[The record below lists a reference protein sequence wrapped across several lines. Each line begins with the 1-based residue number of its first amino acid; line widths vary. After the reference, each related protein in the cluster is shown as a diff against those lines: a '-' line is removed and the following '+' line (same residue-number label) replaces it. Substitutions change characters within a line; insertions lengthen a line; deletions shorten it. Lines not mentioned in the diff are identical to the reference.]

1 MILSFVS
8 LVRHAH
14 LRVPAPLLTVLSLVL
29 LHMGS
34 AGAVHLFAIAGPL
47 EVTWLRLSW
56 AALLLFAVG
65 GRPLLRAARA
75 ATWSDLAA
83 TAALGVVSAGMT
95 LLFSLALDRIPLG
108 TAAAIEFLGPL
119 TVSVLALRRR
129 HDLLWIVLAV
139 AGVLLLT
146 RPWHGEADLL
156 GIAFGLGG
164 AVCVALYIV
173 FSQTVGSRLGV
184 LPGLTLAMTVSA
196 LVTAP
201 LGLPGAMAA
210 ADRHLVAATLGLA
223 LIYPLLPLLLEM
235 VSLQRMNRGTFGIL
249 VSVDPAIGLLIG
261 LLLIGQVPV
270 PLQVAGMALVVAA
283 GLGATRGTS
292 GRTRGGADPHATDG
306 EPEDRTP
313 DRPAPDDAGHHT
325 TDPVTV

>member
-8 LVRHAH
+8 LVRHCH

-129 HDLLWIVLAV
+129 RDLLWIVL
-139 AGVLLLT
+139 
-146 RPWHGEADLL
+146 RSEERR
-156 GIAFGLGG
+156 
-164 AVCVALYIV
+164 
-173 FSQTVGSRLGV
+173 VGREC
-184 LPGLTLAMTVSA
+184 SA
-196 LVTAP
+196 
-201 LGLPGAMAA
+201 
-210 ADRHLVAATLGLA
+210 R
-223 LIYPLLPLLLEM
+223 
-235 VSLQRMNRGTFGIL
+235 
-249 VSVDPAIGLLIG
+249 
-261 LLLIGQVPV
+261 
-270 PLQVAGMALVVAA
+270 
-283 GLGATRGTS
+283 
-292 GRTRGGADPHATDG
+292 
-306 EPEDRTP
+306 
-313 DRPAPDDAGHHT
+313 
-325 TDPVTV
+325 